1 MTGKKQLIDKV
12 DVSGTLRECEHVT
25 LRSVKGTQDCDYS
38 SAIQNDPDKEKKGVS
53 LQEKKVSLLTSS
65 AFKGYTHKS

>member
-1 MTGKKQLIDKV
+1 MTSKKQLIDKV

-38 SAIQNDPDKEKKGVS
+38 SAIQNDPDKEKK
-53 LQEKKVSLLTSS
+53 E
-65 AFKGYTHKS
+65 